1 MSTVEARRA
10 PRLRTLKGGSI
21 IFGWAALIDCTVR
34 NISETG
40 AALDIESPA
49 GIPDEFTLVIKPEI
63 LKRKCRVAWRSGKRI
78 GVQFG

>member
-1 MSTVEARRA
+1 MSTGEARRA

-49 GIPDEFTLVIKPEI
+49 GIPDEFILVIKPEI
-63 LKRKCRVAWRSGKRI
+63 AKRSCRVAWRAAKRI